1 MFGAADAFAS
11 FAASQAETL
20 AKIRAGV
27 PDLAEKPDFTW
38 AAGGGHAVGGAPAT
52 LLAFD
57 APGASNVAWLSALDV
72 EGTMSS
78 LTVYNG
84 PLTDVPHLASRVALT
99 SSGDFLTIFLDWR
112 PRAYGAYEMVREDG
126 TYPGPEELG
135 RDAFAYSGARKTFET
150 KFYTAELQAVVDELL
165 GALEGAAP
173 PAAAVGELDQLTRG
187 PLCVSVTAPLS
198 EANVAAVAA
207 ARAKAADAWLAW
219 QADDGNA
226 HTPGAPVNTQYVF
239 DSKAKQNMYGALLGV
254 LQDRFGDE
262 GVGLTAADSG
272 PLDEGYVGGGS

>member
-1 MFGAADAFAS
+1 
-11 FAASQAETL
+11 
-20 AKIRAGV
+20 
-27 PDLAEKPDFTW
+27 
-38 AAGGGHAVGGAPAT
+38 
-52 LLAFD
+52 
-57 APGASNVAWLSALDV
+57 
-72 EGTMSS
+72 
-78 LTVYNG
+78 
-84 PLTDVPHLASRVALT
+84 
-99 SSGDFLTIFLDWR
+99 
-112 PRAYGAYEMVREDG
+112 MVREDG

-135 RDAFAYSGARKTFET
+135 RDAFAYSGARKTFEVGTSTVLSPSTSNDVVQNHDDSGSPPLVVTPPPNGSNGHHHPVWRWSLALSLSLSVVWPQT